1 MITYTDNQRLQP
13 REYLEFLTRTDLGQ
27 QYPQE
32 DFIERITTLVQRT
45 SITITARD
53 KAGLLVGVAMGVS
66 DFAYYLL
73 VTDLGVDREYTGQGI
88 GRELLERI
96 HTAAGGKQRICV
108 FLDTYTPAQGFY
120 RKCGYEMAD
129 SVMYSLDKSAWTF
142 FDLTPE
148 KLEELTQT
156 PPSTPPLVP
165 PLQRGGE
172 GVKIGEE

>member
-13 REYLEFLTRTDLGQ
+13 SEYLEFLTRTDLGK

-32 DFIERITTLVQRT
+32 DFIERITTLVNRT
-45 SITITARD
+45 SITVTARNET
-53 KAGLLVGVAMGVS
+53 GLLIGAAMGVT

-88 GRELLERI
+88 GRELLTRI
-96 HTAAGGKQRICV
+96 HEAAGGKQRICV

-120 RKCGYEMAD
+120 RKCGYAMAD
-129 SVMYSLDKSAWTF
+129 SVMYALDESAWTF

-148 KLEELTQT
+148 KLREMTE
-156 PPSTPPLVP
+156 
-165 PLQRGGE
+165 
-172 GVKIGEE
+172 